1 MVTAITTPD
10 RVDGATVR
18 QWLERSDP
26 ATVIDVR
33 TPSEFTRARIRG
45 SVNIPLNVVEKHA
58 AQVAERLD
66 REVVL
71 VCQSGAR
78 ATQAQQRL
86 AGAGVEH
93 LHVLDGGVGEFEAA
107 GGEVV
112 RGRARWGLERQVRF
126 VAGSLVLGG
135 VTASLRAPKASLL
148 AGAVGAG
155 LTLSALTDTCTMGR
169 ILLALPYN
177 KGPKDRGPAEVLD
190 QVPVGQ
196 QPL

>member
-1 MVTAITTPD
+1 MVTDTTAPD

-18 QWLERSDP
+18 QWLARPHP
-26 ATVIDVR
+26 ASVIDVR
-33 TPSEFTRARIRG
+33 TPAEFETARIRG
-45 SVNIPLNVVEKHA
+45 SINVPLSLLERHA

-78 ATQAQQRL
+78 ATQAQERL
-86 AGAGVEH
+86 AGAGAGH
-93 LHVLDGGVGEFEAA
+93 LHVLEGGVAAFEAA

-126 VAGSLVLGG
+126 VAGSLVLGS
-135 VTASLRAPKASLL
+135 VTASLRAPKAGLL

-155 LTLSALTDTCTMGR
+155 LSLSALTDTCTMGR
-169 ILLALPYN
+169 ILSALPYN
-177 KGPKDRGPAEVLD
+177 RGSNDRSPEEVLD
-190 QVPVGQ
+190 QLPAGQ
-196 QPL
+196 PSS